1 MELVGGGGQ
10 GDRKGPRR
18 NSQLVEHSGVDFAP
32 LDITAKCQLMVAI
45 AERCV
50 HTPFPGL
57 HHAAFPALEAKRL
70 AVQAYLW
77 LRTFDLQIQEQHE

>member
-1 MELVGGGGQ
+1 
-10 GDRKGPRR
+10 
-18 NSQLVEHSGVDFAP
+18 
-32 LDITAKCQLMVAI
+32 MVAI